1 MATVLV
7 VDDEFGIATL
17 LKDVLED
24 ENHRVRLATNG
35 KDALEQISEGP
46 PDLVLTD
53 MMMPVMDGPSLIR
66 ALLDNPDFKS
76 IPVIVMSSLP
86 EATAKERCGSF
97 AKFVRKPFTIFD
109 IVDIVAEVLGTKSAS

>member
-1 MATVLV
+1 MSIVLV

-24 ENHRVRLATNG
+24 ENHHVLLATNG
-35 KDALEQISEGP
+35 KTAMERVVEER

-53 MMMPVMDGPSLIR
+53 LMMPVMDGAALVR
-66 ALLDNPDFKS
+66 ALAAEPNFKS

-86 EATAKERCGSF
+86 EATVAERCGTF

-109 IVDIVAEVLGTKSAS
+109 LVDIVADVLAPKTAS